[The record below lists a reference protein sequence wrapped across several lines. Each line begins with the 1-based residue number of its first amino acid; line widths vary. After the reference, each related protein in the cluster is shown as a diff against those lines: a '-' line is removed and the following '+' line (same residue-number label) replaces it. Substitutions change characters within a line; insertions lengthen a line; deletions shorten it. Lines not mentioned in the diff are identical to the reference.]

1 MHNYK
6 KMKIWNE
13 GISLSTII
21 YQNTKSFPTEELF
34 GLSNQMR
41 RSAVSIPSNIAEG
54 SSRNSYKD
62 FNHFLSIA
70 LGSCFE
76 LETQITISKNLFY
89 IDDSV
94 FSELSTKLILLQK
107 KIYRFKKKLEKENSV
122 QS

>member
-13 GISLSTII
+13 SISLSTFI
-21 YQNTKSFPTEELF
+21 YQNTKSFPKEELF
-34 GLSNQMR
+34 GLTNQMR

-54 SSRNSYKD
+54 SGRNSDKD

-76 LETQITISKNLFY
+76 LETQILISRNLNF
-89 IDDSV
+89 INESI
-94 FSELSTKLILLQK
+94 FTELSAQLISIQK
-107 KIYRFKKKLEKENSV
+107 KVYRFKKKLEKQDKAPS
-122 QS
+122 